1 VSLIPGNVEV
11 LAFGVQADK
20 ATPASAPTMA
30 IALEDNSLDP
40 GVQYVSAAETDSNA
54 VQPDDN
60 VVGAEPGG
68 TFKCYARPSESDF
81 FLYSL
86 LGKNVDT
93 GAGPYTHTQNIDPAA
108 PFASP
113 YLTIWNIWPG
123 IACVKYT
130 GCRIGKAAYTAQ
142 PGGMVEAEYTV
153 QAIGATFVNAGS
165 APSLAGLQVS
175 EEPFTWAELAVSL
188 GGVHDGIVN
197 QFQLMIDRN
206 TGRFVGDNGLSS
218 LDVPNGLLAVSGN
231 LEVAFQDDLLWRAA
245 NTGTTSGTA
254 LTTAM
259 FEEALAIDLTRGAG
273 LELKFLLAA
282 MRIQN
287 YKTSLK
293 TDGSPASAT
302 FDFKSK
308 RSATVSDVIQ
318 TVVKNSYATPT
329 TAR

>member
-11 LAFGVQADK
+11 LAFGVQSDK

-142 PGGMVEAEYTV
+142 PGGMVEAEYTSRR
-153 QAIGATFVNAGS
+153 S
-165 APSLAGLQVS
+165 ARRSSTPAARPASPAFRSARSRSPG
-175 EEPFTWAELAVSL
+175 P
-188 GGVHDGIVN
+188 
-197 QFQLMIDRN
+197 
-206 TGRFVGDNGLSS
+206 SS
-218 LDVPNGLLAVSGN
+218 LS
-231 LEVAFQDDLLWRAA
+231 
-245 NTGTTSGTA
+245 
-254 LTTAM
+254 
-259 FEEALAIDLTRGAG
+259 
-273 LELKFLLAA
+273 
-282 MRIQN
+282 
-287 YKTSLK
+287 
-293 TDGSPASAT
+293 
-302 FDFKSK
+302 
-308 RSATVSDVIQ
+308 RSAAS
-318 TVVKNSYATPT
+318 T
-329 TAR
+329 TGSSTSSSS